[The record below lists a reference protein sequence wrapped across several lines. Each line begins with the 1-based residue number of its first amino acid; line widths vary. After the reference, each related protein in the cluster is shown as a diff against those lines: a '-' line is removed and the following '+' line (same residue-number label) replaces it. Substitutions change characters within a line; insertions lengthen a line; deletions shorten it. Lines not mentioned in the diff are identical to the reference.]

1 MRDIY
6 SEIYIRPWQPSS
18 RVRAVP
24 GFAAC
29 IANAW
34 SAIRSSGSDTMGP
47 SVLLARTTR
56 NAMQCARRTSASSLS
71 LSFFSGNLIVR
82 LIISL
87 MIDEP
92 AIRIPGTKNDPA
104 QRLWSSTE
112 TFNDPSCSVS
122 LLAHAPP
129 LRELQAEYY
138 FNYVRDSLR
147 AMTRCAEV

>member
-1 MRDIY
+1 MAAI
-6 SEIYIRPWQPSS
+6 QP
-18 RVRAVP
+18 
-24 GFAAC
+24 
-29 IANAW
+29 
-34 SAIRSSGSDTMGP
+34 
-47 SVLLARTTR
+47 
-56 NAMQCARRTSASSLS
+56 CARRPWFRCMYSQRMERHQVIRIRYDGPVSPLGEDHTQRDAVCTAHVSFVSLS
-71 LSFFSGNLIVR
+71 FFFSGNLIVR